1 MAKVI
6 SDEQMRFDIVI
17 NGDDAQKELYDLEKA
32 TRAYK
37 AQNKELGVE
46 KAKLEKQNKKS
57 SAEYKLLTSIMKD
70 NNDAIAANKT
80 RMSELQNQLGLTS
93 LSTGQLSS
101 KASELK
107 ANLRN
112 LVPGSAEY
120 IKYKAEL
127 DQVNNRMRELS
138 GRAITTRGS
147 LSSMADG
154 FNRFQGMA
162 FAAVATLTGV
172 VVSVQKIID
181 INGKLSDAQSDVM
194 KTTQMTKKEVD
205 ELTKS
210 FGLLETRTSRIDLLK
225 IAEEGGR
232 VGILKEDI
240 GDFVDVM
247 NKAAVALGDSFTGGA
262 EEVAAKL
269 GKIKFLF
276 QETKDLGIDKAYNSI
291 GSAINDLGADGVAS
305 ERNIAEFTTRI
316 GSLTDVLKPTIQ
328 ETLAL
333 GAAFEESGIEA
344 EISSRA
350 YGIFMNRAATESA
363 KFAEVMGISKQAVE
377 DMINTNPLDFMLK
390 FAEGMKGMN
399 ATDVA
404 KTLDYLKINA
414 DGANKVIGAMGNN
427 TARFRQ
433 QIDLS
438 NKSFA
443 EGTSL
448 INEYDIKNNNLAA
461 TLEKINKKVT
471 GWFSSETFTKYLLSL
486 LDWFAQLIGAVE
498 DSGNKLETW
507 QKILLFGAKIVGV
520 VIAGLISYSAAIRFV
535 MISTKGAAAASSL
548 LAVVTRAKG
557 IAFAATRGILI
568 IYTAVMNS
576 FGIATKKATA
586 EVARLNLVTKL
597 SPWGALLAVVSAVV
611 VAYMAFRKSADD
623 AAGAQGRMNA
633 SLEVQSEYIK
643 NLSQSTN
650 DLKSKVEPLIAVLND
665 ENTSLETRK
674 TAYSKLIEISPAFI
688 DTVDAEFRATNK
700 LTDAYDKLI
709 KKLDQKALA
718 AARESVRA
726 RRAQALADAE
736 ANEYE
741 AKLKADAEKRENDAI
756 RKRNAAKSDAYKN
769 KLSTSTREES
779 GLDLNLGD
787 YSSDAADEYSEAQ
800 TATSRARGAMLG
812 YSKYQS
818 DLIAKLQAE
827 LKKQVAGSEEAL
839 RIQDEINA
847 ILGSFGDDSP
857 IVPSTSTY
865 TVPGGGNGSSKS
877 KKYDDS
883 YLTEEQRLRDALY
896 KIRQKS
902 EKERIDLM
910 EEGWEK
916 QMALE
921 RFNHEAI
928 LQETVFQEEN
938 LKALM
943 IKTQSELRLA
953 EKAGDDKKVDSL
965 KNQQNLILEQEQE
978 LNEQRENEK
987 LFSIRR
993 IAILEEKAAKDLI
1006 DKEDALNERRKIIRE
1021 TDLLNYIE
1029 SLGISESEK
1038 QKIRE
1043 DAAYLELEY
1052 EKDQLNNKLN
1062 QLKQILAG
1070 EVING
1075 IDFNLL
1081 TPEAKD
1087 KIQQDVELVEN
1098 AIAKLLAAKDNPEG
1112 GKELDLGMGGKA
1124 DMLGFTPDQWKM
1136 FFTNVDQ
1143 GTIGVQT
1150 MAMAAMAVVNAFGE
1164 LDKAFSAQENRRLK
1178 QTERNADREKKTLKR
1193 SLDSGLI
1200 NQVQYKKAIEKVDI
1214 DLDKK
1219 KSEIEY
1225 KQAKRQKAMA
1235 VANIIMN
1242 TAQAII
1248 GIWAQF
1254 PKMDFGVTAGIMSGV
1269 VGALGALQLS
1279 TVLAAPL
1286 PAKGYEQGLYPEYV
1300 KREQDGKVFKSRFGG
1315 KTRSGLVKDTSH
1327 FIVAENG
1334 PEMVIDNNAWR
1345 QLDPNVKQALLDDL
1359 RGIKGFEKGKY
1370 SPEVTTS
1377 GSAAAAPANNDEMMM
1392 QMMSTMKMTN
1402 ELLKFLIDNGLLAK
1416 IYTSDER
1423 AMADLKKGIDKAEAR
1438 RKSNKL

>member
-6 SDEQMRFDIVI
+6 SDEQMRLTMII
-17 NGDDAQKELYDLEKA
+17 NGDDAQKELYNLEKS
-32 TRAYK
+32 TRSLNEE
-37 AQNKELGVE
+37 NKGLLLQ
-46 KAKLEKQNKKS
+46 KKLLEKQNKKD
-57 SAEYKLLTSIMKD
+57 SAEYKLLTTTIRD
-70 NNDAIAANKT
+70 NNREVAANRA
-80 RMSELQNQLGLTS
+80 RMSELQNQMGLTS
-93 LSTGQLSS
+93 LTTAQLNA
-101 KASELK
+101 KATQLRGT
-107 ANLRN
+107 LRN
-112 LVPGSAEY
+112 LVPGSADY
-120 IKYKAEL
+120 IRYQAEL

-138 GRAITTRGS
+138 GRAITARTS
-147 LSSMADG
+147 LSSMADT

-162 FAAVATLTGV
+162 IAAIAVLTGF

-205 ELTKS
+205 ELTRS

-240 GDFVDVM
+240 GDFVNVM
-247 NKAAVALGDSFTGGA
+247 NKASVALGDSFTGGA

-363 KFAEVMGISKQAVE
+363 KFAEVMGISKKAVE

-461 TLEKINKKVT
+461 TLEKVSKRFAGYFT
-471 GWFSSETFTKYLLSL
+471 SETFVNFLLAAT
-486 LDWFAQLIGAVE
+486 DVFAKFIGATE
-498 DSGNKLETW
+498 DAEGTVTAWRKTLVFAAKAIAIVSAALLTNLAW
-507 QKILLFGAKIVGV
+507 QKLVVLWTTRGTSSNLLYIIAAKARAFAEGAGIVATQAYAIATMLLTGNVRGAAQAFRVLTATMMTTPWGFILGAV
-520 VIAGLISYSAAIRFV
+520 AAI
-535 MISTKGAAAASSL
+535 GAAYVIFSEE
-548 LAVVTRAKG
+548 AKT
-557 IAFAATRGILI
+557 AATAQSMLQQTMRD
-568 IYTAVMNS
+568 TADIVQKETASMN
-576 FGIATKKATA
+576 
-586 EVARLNLVTKL
+586 V
-597 SPWGALLAVVSAVV
+597 
-611 VAYMAFRKSADD
+611 
-623 AAGAQGRMNA
+623 
-633 SLEVQSEYIK
+633 
-643 NLSQSTN
+643 
-650 DLKSKVEPLIAVLND
+650 LIALAKD
-665 ENTSLETRK
+665 E
-674 TAYSKLIEISPAFI
+674 TASKEARM
-688 DTVDAEFRATNK
+688 AA
-700 LTDAYDKLI
+700 I
-709 KKLDQKALA
+709 KKLNELAPEYLGNLTLENIKTEEGTKILENYVKVLEKKAMLQVLEKRQAAIIEEMQEKKNQSLEEEIQWYDKAWATLTNFNDATKIGADLANTAVNRRTEALA
-718 AARESVRA
+718 ELQNQLNLTNAEMAAFLKKNPSVIV
-726 RRAQALADAE
+726 DIDS
-736 ANEYE
+736 N
-741 AKLKADAEKRENDAI
+741 I
-756 RKRNAAKSDAYKN
+756 AKSDYKVP
-769 KLSTSTREES
+769 T
-779 GLDLNLGD
+779 D
-787 YSSDAADEYSEAQ
+787 
-800 TATSRARGAMLG
+800 
-812 YSKYQS
+812 
-818 DLIAKLQAE
+818 
-827 LKKQVAGSEEAL
+827 GS
-839 RIQDEINA
+839 
-847 ILGSFGDDSP
+847 
-857 IVPSTSTY
+857 
-865 TVPGGGNGSSKS
+865 GSSKKS

-916 QMALE
+916 QIALE

-928 LQETVFQEEN
+928 LQEIIFQEED
-938 LKALM
+938 LKALKL
-943 IKTQSELRLA
+943 KTQAELILA
-953 EKAGDDKKVDSL
+953 EKAGDRKKVDSL
-965 KNQQNLILEQEQE
+965 KNQQALILGQEIE
-978 LNEQRENEK
+978 LNEQRENEA
-987 LFSIRR
+987 FFHTRR
-993 IAILEEKAAKDLI
+993 IGILEEKAGKELI
-1006 DKEDALNERRKIIRE
+1006 DKEKETYERRKTIRE
-1021 TDLLNYIE
+1021 TEFLNE
-1029 SLGISESEK
+1029 LMAMDISEAEK
-1038 QKIRE
+1038 EKKRK
-1043 DAAYLELEY
+1043 DFAYLEIEY
-1052 EKDQLNNKLN
+1052 DKEYLQQKIDQLN
-1062 QLKQILAG
+1062 QILAG
-1070 EVING
+1070 EVVNG

-1081 TPEAKD
+1081 SPEAKD
-1087 KIQQDVELVEN
+1087 KIQQDVELVQN
-1098 AIAKLLAAKDNPEG
+1098 ALAKLMAAKDNPES
-1112 GKELDLGMGGKA
+1112 GKELDLGLGGKT
-1124 DMLGFTPDQWKM
+1124 DMLGFSQEQWQTFYK
-1136 FFTNVDQ
+1136 NIEQ
-1143 GTIGVQT
+1143 GTIGIQT
-1150 MAMAAMAVVNAFGE
+1150 MAMAAMAVNNVFGE
-1164 LDKAFSAQENRRLK
+1164 LDKLFTAQENGRLK
-1178 QTERNADREKKTLKR
+1178 KTERNAEREKKALKR
-1193 SLDSGLI
+1193 SLDAGVI
-1200 NQVQYKKAIEKVDI
+1200 NQVQYKKAIEKVDL

-1219 KSEIEY
+1219 KADIEY
-1225 KQAKRQKAMA
+1225 KQAKRQRAMA
-1235 VANIIMN
+1235 I
-1242 TAQAII
+1242 AQAIT
-1248 GIWAQF
+1248 G
-1254 PKMDFGVTAGIMSGV
+1254 TALAV
-1269 VGALGALQLS
+1269 LNALQTQPFLPMGPIMAGVAAVMGGIQLATILS
-1279 TVLAAPL
+1279 APM

-1370 SPEVTTS
+1370 SPEVTSSST
-1377 GSAAAAPANNDEMMM
+1377 AATAPANNDEMMM
-1392 QMMSTMKMTN
+1392 QMMATMNLTN

-1416 IYTSDER
+1416 IYTSDEK
-1423 AMADLKKGIDKAEAR
+1423 AMADLKKGIDKAESR
-1438 RKSNKL
+1438 RQSNKL